1 MTSITLVK
9 AKDGSRLECKAS
21 GHAGFAKSGED
32 IVCSAVTV
40 LMRTAIQVFSETS
53 GVEFKTDTST
63 RGLLTFSVEL
73 KKSDSGDSI
82 QNAERISTIG
92 DFLQKG
98 FESLS
103 EEFPQNVTFELK
115 LED

>member
-1 MTSITLVK
+1 MTAVTLVK
-9 AKDGSRLECKAS
+9 AKDGSVLKCKAL
-21 GHAGFAKSGED
+21 GHAGFAEKGKD

-40 LMRTAIQVFSETS
+40 LMRTAIQVLSDTS
-53 GVEFKTDTST
+53 GIEFDTDTST
-63 RGLLTFSVEL
+63 RGLLTFMVET
-73 KKSDSGDSI
+73 KKSDPVL
-82 QNAERISTIG
+82 QERISTIG

-103 EEFPQNVTFELK
+103 EEFPENVTFELK

>member
-1 MTSITLVK
+1 MTAVTLVK
-9 AKDGSRLECKAS
+9 AKDGSVLKCKAS

-40 LMRTAIQVFSETS
+40 LMRTAIQVLSDTS
-53 GVEFKTDTST
+53 GIDFNTDISV
-63 RGLLTFSVEL
+63 RGQLAFVAEA
-73 KKSDSGDSI
+73 KKSDSVLM
-82 QNAERISTIG
+82 ERISTIG

-98 FESLS
+98 FESLN
-103 EEFPQNVTFELK
+103 EEFPKNVTFELK